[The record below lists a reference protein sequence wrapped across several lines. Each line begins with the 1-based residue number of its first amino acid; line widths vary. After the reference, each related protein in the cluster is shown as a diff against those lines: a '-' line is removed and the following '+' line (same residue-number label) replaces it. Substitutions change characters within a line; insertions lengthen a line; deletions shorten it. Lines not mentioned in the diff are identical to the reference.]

1 MLMDKKAVETWM
13 GTAALASKPYVGTAA
28 LAPKSMWSRVW
39 AWDSRPRAEI
49 YVGTAALG
57 CPPGEARCS
66 AYCAAAGTSNGV
78 GVLVA
83 AVFRLA
89 TPGASSPRK

>member
-1 MLMDKKAVETWM
+1 VLMDKKAVETWM
-13 GTAALASKPYVGTAA
+13 GTAALAPKAYVGIAA
-28 LAPKSMWSRVW
+28 LR
-39 AWDSRPRAEI
+39 
-49 YVGTAALG
+49 
-57 CPPGEARCS
+57 CPPNEAHCP
-66 AYCAAAGTSNGV
+66 AYCAAAGTSSGV